1 MKVVTIAQQP
11 ENSSIWTPESVSF
24 SSQGS
29 TRTFRDPSQQKRV
42 HQVLSEPLESHQR
55 GFEPLTEGLQI
66 CDPNHVTLTC
76 LPFWIMVIL

>member
-42 HQVLSEPLESHQR
+42 HRVLSEPLESHQR
-55 GFEPLTEGLQI
+55 GFEPLTEGLQP
-66 CDPNHVTLTC
+66 CDAYLSA
-76 LPFWIMVIL
+76 ILDHGDTIESGE